1 MSSDRPNAAPPRETI
16 PTQRSSVSAVEP
28 LQSFRSAGGTSSRAA
43 ALGTPRPSAP
53 WHDLHHAWNRAAPES
68 VGGGRGGGGGGG
80 GGVSMAKT
88 RATAG
93 KSDMRSPQLGGVVQ
107 LGRGAIRLPHALFD
121 RRGEELVAEHH
132 RSSVHEHIAHVAR
145 ARRVHH
151 QRHRIAAGR

>member
-1 MSSDRPNAAPPRETI
+1 MSSDRPNAAPPRATI

-43 ALGTPRPSAP
+43 ALGTPRPSPP

-68 VGGGRGGGGGGG
+68 GG

-88 RATAG
+88 SATAG

-107 LGRGAIRLPHALFD
+107 LGRGAIRLPHDLFD
-121 RRGEELVAEHH
+121 RRGEELV
-132 RSSVHEHIAHVAR
+132 
-145 ARRVHH
+145 
-151 QRHRIAAGR
+151 